1 MLCILYFVI
10 FTFMTIIT
18 VSLSFLSWLSL
29 LNIHVD
35 VINSSCRSN
44 IIIITTILHTLIHSR
59 LHWYYWNLTIKQIRS
74 SLHPYHKKRSQGTAY
89 QAELWNTVRIVEK
102 NIVHCHGD
110 LTSHSQH
117 HQSLQC
123 IEVRAL
129 QHLWRSSPFG
139 YMRRDF
145 EWTGKSCS
153 NSCM

>member
-1 MLCILYFVI
+1 MIYMLHFV
-10 FTFMTIIT
+10 FTIMTIIT

-29 LNIHVD
+29 LNILVD
-35 VINSSCRSN
+35 INSSCRSN
-44 IIIITTILHTLIHSR
+44 IIIITTIIHTLIHYR
-59 LHWYYWNLTIKQIRS
+59 LHWYYWNLTIKQIRG
-74 SLHPYHKKRSQGTAY
+74 SLHPHHRKRSQGTAY

-129 QHLWRSSPFG
+129 QHLWLSSPSG
-139 YMRRDF
+139 DMQRGF
-145 EWTGKSCS
+145 EWTGKSCC